1 MLKRSLSILFF
12 CFIAAN
18 AMAQNERKEAN
29 LKAVF
34 LYNFTRYIEWDSAV
48 VTGNDFVIGI
58 IGPSS
63 ITSPLLEIAK
73 TNRVGNKRIMI
84 RRYDKPEEISF
95 CHILFIPQN
104 LPFSLASI
112 LERTPKGVLTVGEA
126 NGFAKQGTAFNFFI
140 SRDKLK
146 FEANLK
152 TLFLAGL
159 KVSSQL
165 LKLAVIVD

>member
-1 MLKRSLSILFF
+1 MLKRSLSLLLV
-12 CFIAAN
+12 CFIAAT
-18 AMAQNERKEAN
+18 AMAQSRKEAN

-34 LYNFTRYIEWDSAV
+34 IYNFTRYIEWDSTSPGV
-48 VTGNDFVIGI
+48 NDFLIGI

-63 ITSPLLEIAK
+63 VTTALMEIAR
-73 TNRVGNKRIMI
+73 TNRVGHKRIVI
-84 RRYDKPEEISF
+84 RRFDKPEDIST

-104 LPFSLASI
+104 MPFSLASV

-126 NGFAKQGTAFNFFI
+126 NGFAKQGTAFNFII

-152 TLFLAGL
+152 SLFVAGL

>member
-1 MLKRSLSILFF
+1 
-12 CFIAAN
+12 
-18 AMAQNERKEAN
+18 MAQGGRKEAN

-34 LYNFTRYIEWDSAV
+34 IYNFTRYIEWDSTLAG
-48 VTGNDFVIGI
+48 GNDFVIGI

-63 ITSPLLEIAK
+63 VTLPLIEIARN
-73 TNRVGNKRIMI
+73 NRVDNKRILV
-84 RRYDKPEEISF
+84 RRFDKPEEISF

-104 LPFSLASI
+104 IPFSLASI
-112 LERTPKGVLTVGEA
+112 LERTPKGVLTVSES
-126 NGFAKQGTAFNFFI
+126 NGFAKQGTGFNFFI